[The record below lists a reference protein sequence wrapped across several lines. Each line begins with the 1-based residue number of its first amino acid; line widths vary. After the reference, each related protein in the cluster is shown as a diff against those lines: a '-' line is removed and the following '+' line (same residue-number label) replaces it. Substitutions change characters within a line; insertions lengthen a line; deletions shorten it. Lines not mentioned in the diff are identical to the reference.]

1 MSRAVSRARWQKLG
15 YTAGTVAVADEAPAH
30 YRDLLAGLPDG
41 VTFGTLDDRPT
52 LVHHF
57 TTEAAGLGAR
67 LAVFA
72 DAIARDGAI
81 WVSWPKRASGIETDV
96 SGDALRAAAVPLGL
110 VDVKVC
116 AVDATWTAM
125 KVVIRKE
132 RR

>member
-1 MSRAVSRARWQKLG
+1 MSRALWQKLG
-15 YTAGTVAVADEAPAH
+15 YKPGTVAVADEAPDH
-30 YRDLLAGLPDG
+30 YRDLLAGLPDD
-41 VTFGTLDDRPT
+41 VTFETLGDRPT

-81 WVSWPKRASGIETDV
+81 WVSWPKQASGVETDM
-96 SGDALRAAAVPLGL
+96 SGNALRAAALPLGL

-116 AVDATWTAM
+116 AVDDVWTAM

>member
-1 MSRAVSRARWQKLG
+1 VSRALWQKLG
-15 YTAGTVAVADEAPAH
+15 YKPGTVAVPDEAPEH
-30 YRDLLAGLPDG
+30 YRALLAGLPDG
-41 VTFGTLDDRPT
+41 VTFGTLDDRPSV
-52 LVHHF
+52 VHHF

-72 DAIARDGAI
+72 DAIARDGMI
-81 WVSWPKRASGIETDV
+81 WVSWPKQSSGVETDM

-116 AVDATWTAM
+116 AVDDTWTAM
-125 KVVIRKE
+125 KLVIRKE